1 MAETKV
7 KKSVFTEFK
16 EFITRGNVIDLA
28 VGVIIGGAFTAIVTA
43 LTSQVLQPVINFL
56 ISLMT
61 KGTNG
66 LEAARTILGEA
77 VYTLNELGE
86 KVVDW
91 SKTMYIDWGALISA
105 IINFL
110 LVAVILFVIVKAINT
125 VRAKTEEEKAKI
137 AAKIAESKKT
147 KEE

>member
-137 AAKIAESKKT
+137 AAKIAESKKN
-147 KEE
+147 